1 MSLRLHFASLLCLDD
16 DADDESRFIKYLQ
29 DVGFYK
35 EGEVNFPHKRSA
47 VMKIK
52 REFWEAPAL

>member
-1 MSLRLHFASLLCLDD
+1 MWFDLLLYLDYFSDD
-16 DADDESRFIKYLQ
+16 DSRFIQYLQ
-29 DVGFYK
+29 EAGFYK

>member
-1 MSLRLHFASLLCLDD
+1 MDGDTNDD
-16 DADDESRFIKYLQ
+16 FRFINYLQ
-29 DVGFYK
+29 KAGFYK